1 MKKLFANNKVVLNFI
16 LLIPI
21 INAVADVLTNYYPPT
36 TINPGSIRTLIILM
50 FLLILAL
57 KKTVFK
63 GMPAIIAIFLIYLV
77 VLIPF
82 SSNIFKS
89 FISYIHIFIPLMM
102 FPLGFYYIRTIDNL
116 KRLNTSLIIA
126 ASIICLNLIISQL
139 YKLGP
144 SAYAEDSFY
153 TGGADTAITSLLAI
167 IVLMSPV
174 IYPLCK
180 TKSLRIITTIV
191 LVLAVVFTIVNL
203 RRGPIIA
210 LFGGFF
216 IYGIFTSRKIQLFK
230 YVILSLCVLLLINQ
244 FFSKTF
250 QKQLSA
256 RTVKFGAKYKKMG
269 PAAEAR
275 YLETLVV
282 WDEFRNK
289 SLKHS
294 LLGSEPF
301 NSAYY
306 FGRRSLHVDYN
317 VLLHGAGII
326 GLSIYLLIYLII
338 IKKYNKVYK
347 FNKRIWYFK
356 EMRAVFFSIIF
367 AAFLIGF
374 SRSLGNIGFQSILFL
389 WFGAIIRINREHYYL
404 LKKMQID

>member
-1 MKKLFANNKVVLNFI
+1 
-16 LLIPI
+16 
-21 INAVADVLTNYYPPT
+21 
-36 TINPGSIRTLIILM
+36 
-50 FLLILAL
+50 
-57 KKTVFK
+57 
-63 GMPAIIAIFLIYLV
+63 
-77 VLIPF
+77 
-82 SSNIFKS
+82 
-89 FISYIHIFIPLMM
+89 M

>member
-1 MKKLFANNKVVLNFI
+1 MKKLFANNKVILNFI

-21 INAVADVLTNYYPPT
+21 INVVADVLTNYYPPA
-36 TINPGSIRTLIILM
+36 TINPGSIRALIILM

-82 SSNIFKS
+82 SSNIFFS
-89 FISYIHIFIPLMM
+89 FIIYIKLLIALMM
-102 FPLGFYYIRTIDNL
+102 FPLGFCYIRTIDNL
-116 KRLNTSLIIA
+116 KRLNTSLIITT
-126 ASIICLNLIISQL
+126 SIICLNLIISQL

-144 SAYAEDSFY
+144 SAYVEDSFY
-153 TGGADTAITSLLAI
+153 TGGADTAITKSLAI

-174 IYPLCK
+174 IYLLCK
-180 TKSLRIITTIV
+180 TKSSRIIITIV
-191 LVLAVVFTIVNL
+191 LVLAVVFIIVNF

-216 IYGIFTSRKIQLFK
+216 IYGIFTSRKMRLFR
-230 YVILSLCVLLLINQ
+230 YVIPSLCVLFIISH
-244 FFSKTF
+244 FFGTAF
-250 QKQLSA
+250 QERFEA
-256 RTVKFGAKYKKMG
+256 RTDEKHSLQREG
-269 PAAEAR
+269 R
-275 YLETLVV
+275 YSETFVV

-317 VLLHGAGII
+317 VLLHGTGII
-326 GLSIYLLIYLII
+326 GLSLYLLIYLSI
-338 IKKYNKVYK
+338 IKKHNKLYK
-347 FNKRIWYFK
+347 FSKRIWYFK
-356 EMRAVFFSIIF
+356 EIRAVFFSLIF
-367 AAFLIGF
+367 AAFLVGF
-374 SRSLGNIGFQSILFL
+374 SRSLGSIGFQSILFL

-404 LKKMQID
+404 LKKRCI